1 MLQIFEIIVLIFSA
15 IIHEYMHGFMAD
27 RLGDPTAKQM
37 GRLTLN
43 PIPHIDLFGSII
55 MPLLMIFG
63 NFGFVFGWAK
73 PVPFNPYNLRDQRF
87 GPAKVALAGPLGNL
101 ILALMF
107 GAMARILPLSSLFKY
122 SILNNYFTLNYNA
135 LYGQMSGN
143 FIATL
148 FILSV
153 IVCIVNLI
161 LAIFNLV
168 PIPPM
173 DGSRVLAA
181 FLPPKALQAYYSL
194 ERYGMFLI
202 LIFVIFGYQFISPV
216 VYWLFR
222 LITGLN

>member
-1 MLQIFEIIVLIFSA
+1 MIQIFQIIVLVFSA

-73 PVPFNPYNLRDQRF
+73 PVPFNPYNLKDQRF
-87 GPAKVALAGPLGNL
+87 GPAKVALAGPVGNL

-107 GAMARILPLSSLFKY
+107 G
-122 SILNNYFTLNYNA
+122 
-135 LYGQMSGN
+135 
-143 FIATL
+143 L
-148 FILSV
+148 FIRFVPIANPGLLSFLII
-153 IVCIVNLI
+153 IVYVNLV

-194 ERYGMFLI
+194 ERYGMFFI
-202 LIFVIFGYQFISPV
+202 LLFVIFGYRFIAPII
-216 VYWLFR
+216 YWLFK